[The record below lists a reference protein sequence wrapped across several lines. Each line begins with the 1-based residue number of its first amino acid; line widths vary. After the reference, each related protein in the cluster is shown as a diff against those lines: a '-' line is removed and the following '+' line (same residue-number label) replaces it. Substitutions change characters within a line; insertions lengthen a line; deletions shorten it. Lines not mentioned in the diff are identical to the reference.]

1 MDKDDKKQDV
11 NEWGVPENPSKF
23 SGWNAA
29 LSPIFAMAAML
40 GALAIAE
47 PQAAKDILMTPFK
60 AFTGDTAKDAPAP
73 KP

>member
-1 MDKDDKKQDV
+1 MDKENKREDV
-11 NEWGVPENPSKF
+11 NEWGVPENPSRF

-47 PQAAKDILMTPFK
+47 PQAAKDILTAPFK
-60 AFTGDTAKDAPAP
+60 ALTGDAAKDTPAP